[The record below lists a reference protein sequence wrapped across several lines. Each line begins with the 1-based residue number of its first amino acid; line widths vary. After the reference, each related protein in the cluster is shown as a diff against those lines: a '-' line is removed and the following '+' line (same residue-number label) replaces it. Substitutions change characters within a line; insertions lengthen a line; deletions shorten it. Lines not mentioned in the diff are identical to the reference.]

1 MKKINTIITGVVFM
15 ALTAH
20 TAAAQETVAQAQSF
34 LTLLGYNVGP
44 VDGAWGG
51 KTERALVKMLED
63 NGQSFDGELSENEFD
78 ILYDALKELPFNGA
92 DMSSMLSAQDGI
104 TSYTPE
110 YDFIPSVD
118 LTEGFPLVETIVP
131 FGLVAEK
138 IRNNLELN
146 EANYSCGWILGFEFS
161 TPALAVVSYSSAREG
176 NTSGN
181 QKPNGK
187 NGWLDDLSFGVSRA
201 AAHIAA
207 TQNDSV
213 IQILKATLL
222 EHATFGTALDSSGLL
237 APGTN
242 TVIFTPDFGSAV
254 LASTAIT
261 LNYLL
266 VKEQLDYSNDE
277 RAIVEEW
284 LNRLFETYA
293 DSYFEIN
300 GHGSNRDPRAFS
312 IISRAYMASG
322 MLNNGVEKFNT
333 GAQFAALF
341 ISFTREDGSHRFG
354 ASRGNRAL
362 WYQGAVV
369 SNALESLLI
378 MESQGLPAR
387 EILLPT
393 IERAADF
400 LEKGWQG
407 DHSAFWPYSPEDN
420 GTFAGSDYR
429 VQDILDVTLGLDLF
443 FAVSPN
449 HPSVPALRE
458 VRATYP
464 YPSIYT
470 ESFNATCLAVA
481 LR

>member
-1 MKKINTIITGVVFM
+1 MKKINTIVAGVVLM
-15 ALTAH
+15 SLAAH

-34 LTLLGYNVGP
+34 LTMLGYNAGP
-44 VDGAWGG
+44 VDDAWGG

-63 NGQSFDGELSENEFD
+63 NGQSFDGELTANEFD
-78 ILYDALKELPFNGA
+78 VLYDALKKLPLNGA

-104 TSYTPE
+104 SYTPE

-118 LTEGFPLVETIVP
+118 LTEGFPLVGTIAP
-131 FGLVAEK
+131 FGLVAAK

-146 EANYSCGWILGFEFS
+146 EAARICNWIPGFEFS
-161 TPALAVVSYSSAREG
+161 TPVRAVVSYSSEREG

-181 QKPNGK
+181 QSPNGK

-213 IQILKATLL
+213 TQTLKASLL
-222 EHATFGTALDSSGLL
+222 EHATFGTALDSTGLL
-237 APGTN
+237 RPGTN
-242 TVIFTPDFGSAV
+242 TIIFTPDLAGAIQ
-254 LASTAIT
+254 ASTAIT

-293 DSYFEIN
+293 DSYFAIN
-300 GHGSNRDPRAFS
+300 SRNSKRDPRAFS

-322 MLNNGVEKFNT
+322 MLNNDVEKFNA

-362 WYQGAVV
+362 WYQGGVV

-378 MESQGLPAR
+378 MESQDIPAR
-387 EILLPT
+387 KILLPT

-400 LEKGWQG
+400 LEKGWQD
-407 DHSAFWPYSPEDN
+407 DHSAFWPYSSEDN

-429 VQDILDVTLGLDLF
+429 VQDKLDVTPGLDLF

-458 VRATYP
+458 VRETYP
-464 YPSIYT
+464 YATLFT